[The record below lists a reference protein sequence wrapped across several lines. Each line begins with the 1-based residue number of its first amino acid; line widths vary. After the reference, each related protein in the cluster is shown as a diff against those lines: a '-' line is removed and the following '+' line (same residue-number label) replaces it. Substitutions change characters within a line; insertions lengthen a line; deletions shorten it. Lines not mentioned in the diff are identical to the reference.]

1 MNAEGSSF
9 ERAKSTTEPAT
20 PVEVA
25 TVPFRPYF
33 VVAAA
38 APSPAPRRSE
48 VKSIIFDSSDSSFA
62 IGDDPSD
69 ELAGEL
75 TFSTKPRKLITTSSL
90 RQPADVRIYNVSGVA
105 ISAFTIQPG
114 ETVETDITVAGVYI
128 IRAANGRYLKKL
140 VLK

>member
-1 MNAEGSSF
+1 
-9 ERAKSTTEPAT
+9 
-20 PVEVA
+20 
-25 TVPFRPYF
+25 VPFRTNF
-33 VVAAA
+33 VAAPA
-38 APSPAPRRSE
+38 QNGAPRRAAAE
-48 VKSIIFDSSDSSFA
+48 SIVFDSSDSSFA
-62 IGDDPSD
+62 IRDDPSD